1 MKPVFDLQFLFFA
14 ILLGSLRSPHVCK
27 RHLYLPS
34 NLPILCTA
42 PDDPTHLQRLRLHC
56 HCLPKP
62 PRHRQ
67 RLKLPSHFQPR
78 QPVPCNYSSQPSF
91 LPKERNIAHRFIQ
104 LPGHSRLLTIS
115 ISLLPLPPT
124 YPGDPI
130 WDYRYGGIFF
140 GPDVIHTGIDLPAP
154 RGAEV
159 LAAGPGTVVW
169 AGIGLYS
176 GSKYNLKDPYGL
188 AVAIRHDF
196 GYKDQPLYTVYAHME
211 EVDVIVGQWVNTGDV
226 VGHVGDTGMT
236 TGPHLHF
243 EVRLG
248 ENDFWKT
255 RNPELWISPPQGY
268 GVLVGRV
275 MSTYGEQL
283 DSYLVLLK
291 SLDTEK
297 QYSVK
302 TYGPL
307 TVNSD
312 AYYNENVVLGDL
324 PAGVYELNIPY
335 GALNRKVNIQIL
347 PGQITYFSFY
357 GYRRLRLHTACH
369 IQTPVSLE
377 LLTYRT
383 SVLYSTQF
391 KDREE
396 YYGSQI

>member
-1 MKPVFDLQFLFFA
+1 MKSVIGLQFLFTIVLLASCAPIPELPASEPA
-14 ILLGSLRSPHVCK
+14 IQSPESLLTTSAVDPPSTPSIPIS
-27 RHLYLPS
+27 LPS
-34 NLPILCTA
+34 KTPTA
-42 PDDPTHLQRLRLHC
+42 PDATEAPLPFVTATLGSVQLFFPTFIPAEGAEYR
-56 HCLPKP
+56 P
-62 PRHRQ
+62 P
-67 RLKLPSHFQPR
+67 LYPIPW
-78 QPVPCNYSSQPSF
+78 
-91 LPKERNIAHRFIQ
+91 A
-104 LPGHSRLLTIS
+104 
-115 ISLLPLPPT
+115 LLPFDHFYFAAPIAAT

-130 WDYRYGGIFF
+130 WDYRYGGIYF

-154 RGAEV
+154 RWAEV

-169 AGIGLYS
+169 AGIGLFS
-176 GSKYNLKDPYGL
+176 GSMYDLKDPYGL

-211 EVDVIVGQWVNTGDV
+211 EVDVIVGQWVDTGDI
-226 VGHVGDTGMT
+226 VGNVGSTGHT

-255 RNPELWISPPQGY
+255 RNPELWVAPPQGR

-275 MSTYGEQL
+275 TTTYGTLL
-283 DSYLVLLK
+283 DSFLIMLK

-302 TYGPL
+302 TYGLL

-324 PAGVYELNIPY
+324 PAGNYELNIPW

-347 PGQITYFSFY
+347 PGQITYFSFQ
-357 GYRRLRLHTACH
+357 GYKLYDFAPPPNPLPG
-369 IQTPVSLE
+369 TP
-377 LLTYRT
+377 
-383 SVLYSTQF
+383 
-391 KDREE
+391 
-396 YYGSQI
+396 

>member
-1 MKPVFDLQFLFFA
+1 LVVPLATPTIIAESETLSPLPTDTTSPLQLFFPTIIPA
-14 ILLGSLRSPHVCK
+14 KGAEYRPPLYPTPWALSPFDHF
-27 RHLYLPS
+27 YFAA
-34 NLPILCTA
+34 PIA
-42 PDDPTHLQRLRLHC
+42 
-56 HCLPKP
+56 
-62 PRHRQ
+62 
-67 RLKLPSHFQPR
+67 
-78 QPVPCNYSSQPSF
+78 
-91 LPKERNIAHRFIQ
+91 AA
-104 LPGHSRLLTIS
+104 
-115 ISLLPLPPT
+115 

-140 GPDVIHTGIDLPAP
+140 GPDVIHTGVDLPAP

-176 GSKYNLKDPYGL
+176 GSSYNLKDPYGL

-196 GYKDQPLYTVYAHME
+196 GYKDQSLYTVYAHME
-211 EVDVIVGQWVNTGDV
+211 EVDVIVGQWVNTGAV
-226 VGHVGDTGMT
+226 VGLVGDTGMT

-248 ENDFWKT
+248 ENDFWMT
-255 RNPELWISPPQGY
+255 RNPELWMSPPQGY
-268 GVLVGRV
+268 GVLVGQV
-275 MSTYGEQL
+275 MSTYGQRL

-297 QYSVK
+297 QYIVK

-312 AYYNENVVLGDL
+312 DYYKENVVLGDL

-357 GYRRLRLHTACH
+357 GYRGYYFTLPPVPPAG
-369 IQTPVSLE
+369 TP
-377 LLTYRT
+377 
-383 SVLYSTQF
+383 
-391 KDREE
+391 
-396 YYGSQI
+396 

>member
-1 MKPVFDLQFLFFA
+1 MKPVFDLRFLLFTILLTACTPTLVRATSVPTIQSPISTPTSNPSSMPEITLSLPFKTPSPPPTETPLLFPTATTSAMQLFFPTVIPA
-14 ILLGSLRSPHVCK
+14 KGAEYRPPLYPIPWALSPFDHF
-27 RHLYLPS
+27 YFS
-34 NLPILCTA
+34 APIA
-42 PDDPTHLQRLRLHC
+42 
-56 HCLPKP
+56 
-62 PRHRQ
+62 
-67 RLKLPSHFQPR
+67 
-78 QPVPCNYSSQPSF
+78 
-91 LPKERNIAHRFIQ
+91 A
-104 LPGHSRLLTIS
+104 
-115 ISLLPLPPT
+115 T

-130 WDYRYGGIFF
+130 WDYRYGGIYF

-176 GSKYNLKDPYGL
+176 GSKFNLKDPYGL

-196 GYKDQPLYTVYAHME
+196 GYKDQPLYSVYAHME
-211 EVDVIVGQWVNTGDV
+211 EVDVIVGQWVNTGNV
-226 VGHVGDTGMT
+226 VGNVGDTGMT

-255 RNPELWISPPQGY
+255 RNPELWISPPQEY

-275 MSTYGEQL
+275 MNTRGERL
-283 DSYLVLLK
+283 DSYLVMLK

-297 QYSVK
+297 QYSVT

-312 AYYNENVVLGDL
+312 AYFNENVVLGDL

-347 PGQITYFSFY
+347 PGQITYFSFR
-357 GYRRLRLHTACH
+357 GYYFYNFAPPA
-369 IQTPVSLE
+369 TPE
-377 LLTYRT
+377 T
-383 SVLYSTQF
+383 
-391 KDREE
+391 
-396 YYGSQI
+396 GIP

>member
-1 MKPVFDLQFLFFA
+1 MKAILGLRIIFLLFFLA
-14 ILLGSLRSPHVCK
+14 ACASPRSPADTH
-27 RHLYLPS
+27 P
-34 NLPILCTA
+34 PIETA
-42 PDDPTHLQRLRLHC
+42 
-56 HCLPKP
+56 KP
-62 PRHRQ
+62 PITPQAAGTSPTPVSTNGLHTTTSVS
-67 RLKLPSHFQPR
+67 PVVSETPT
-78 QPVPCNYSSQPSF
+78 PVPTDTTSPM
-91 LPKERNIAHRFIQ
+91 Q
-104 LPGHSRLLTIS
+104 LFFPTVIPAKGAEYRP
-115 ISLLPLPPT
+115 PLYPT
-124 YPGDPI
+124 PWALSPYDHFYFAAPIGAAYPGDPI

-140 GPDVIHTGIDLPAP
+140 GPDVIHTGVDLPAP

-169 AGIGLYS
+169 AGFGLYS
-176 GSKYNLKDPYGL
+176 GSSYNLKDPYGL

-211 EVDVIVGQWVNTGDV
+211 DVKVIVGQWVNTGAV
-226 VGHVGDTGMT
+226 VGLVGDTGMT

-255 RNPELWISPPQGY
+255 RNPELWMSPPQGY

-275 MSTYGEQL
+275 MSTYGQRL

-291 SLDTEK
+291 SMDTEK

-307 TVNSD
+307 TVNAD

-324 PAGVYELNIPY
+324 PAGIYELNIPY
-335 GALNRKVNIQIL
+335 GALNRKADIQIL

-357 GYRRLRLHTACH
+357 GYNGYDFTLPPAPPTGA
-369 IQTPVSLE
+369 P
-377 LLTYRT
+377 
-383 SVLYSTQF
+383 
-391 KDREE
+391 
-396 YYGSQI
+396 

>member
-1 MKPVFDLQFLFFA
+1 MVMPSGIPTSVVASETPSPNPTDTLSPMQLFFPTIIPA
-14 ILLGSLRSPHVCK
+14 KGAEYRPPLYPTPWALSPYDHF
-27 RHLYLPS
+27 YFAA
-34 NLPILCTA
+34 PIA
-42 PDDPTHLQRLRLHC
+42 
-56 HCLPKP
+56 
-62 PRHRQ
+62 
-67 RLKLPSHFQPR
+67 
-78 QPVPCNYSSQPSF
+78 
-91 LPKERNIAHRFIQ
+91 AA
-104 LPGHSRLLTIS
+104 
-115 ISLLPLPPT
+115 
-124 YPGDPI
+124 YPGDPE

-140 GPDVIHTGIDLPAP
+140 GPDVIHSGVDLPAP

-176 GSKYNLKDPYGL
+176 GSSYNLKDPYGL

-196 GYKDQPLYTVYAHME
+196 GYKDQPLFTVYAHME
-211 EVDVIVGQWVNTGDV
+211 EVDVIVGQWVNTGAI
-226 VGHVGDTGMT
+226 VGLVGDTGMT

-255 RNPELWISPPQGY
+255 RNPELWESPPQGD

-275 MSTYGEQL
+275 MSTYGQRL
-283 DSYLVLLK
+283 DSYLVMLK
-291 SLDTEK
+291 SLDTET

-307 TVNSD
+307 TANSD

-335 GALNRKVNIQIL
+335 GALNRKANIQIL

-357 GYRRLRLHTACH
+357 GYNGYDFTLPPAPLTG
-369 IQTPVSLE
+369 TP
-377 LLTYRT
+377 
-383 SVLYSTQF
+383 
-391 KDREE
+391 
-396 YYGSQI
+396 

>member
-1 MKPVFDLQFLFFA
+1 MKSFFCLQFLIFA
-14 ILLGSLRSPHVCK
+14 VLLAACAPAPALTTPVPTIQSADPV
-27 RHLYLPS
+27 
-34 NLPILCTA
+34 NTA
-42 PDDPTHLQRLRLHC
+42 PASTPSSTPEITLALVSETPTTPAWTETP
-56 HCLPKP
+56 LPFP
-62 PRHRQ
+62 T
-67 RLKLPSHFQPR
+67 
-78 QPVPCNYSSQPSF
+78 
-91 LPKERNIAHRFIQ
+91 A
-104 LPGHSRLLTIS
+104 TIS
-115 ISLLPLPPT
+115 AMQLFFPTVIPAEGAEYRPPLYPTPWALSPFDHFYFAAPIAAT

-176 GSKYNLKDPYGL
+176 GSSINLNDPYGL

-211 EVDVIVGQWVNTGDV
+211 EVDVIIGQWVNTGDV
-226 VGHVGDTGMT
+226 VGHVGATGMT

-248 ENDFWKT
+248 ENSFWKT
-255 RNPELWISPPQGY
+255 RNPELWVSPPQGY

-275 MSTYGEQL
+275 TSTYGERL

-302 TYGPL
+302 TYGPS

-335 GALNRKVNIQIL
+335 AALNRKVNIQIL
-347 PGQITYFSFY
+347 PGQITYFSFH
-357 GYRRLRLHTACH
+357 GYAGYDF
-369 IQTPVSLE
+369 TPPPAPE
-377 LLTYRT
+377 T
-383 SVLYSTQF
+383 
-391 KDREE
+391 
-396 YYGSQI
+396 GIP

>member
-1 MKPVFDLQFLFFA
+1 MKPFFGFRLLLLVLFLSACAPNPASVATLPASKSPESIITAPALRASSTPETPIIVPLATPTIMAVNEPPPQRPTDTISPMQLFFPTVIPA
-14 ILLGSLRSPHVCK
+14 KGAEYRPPLYPTPWALSPFDHF
-27 RHLYLPS
+27 YFAA
-34 NLPILCTA
+34 PIA
-42 PDDPTHLQRLRLHC
+42 
-56 HCLPKP
+56 
-62 PRHRQ
+62 
-67 RLKLPSHFQPR
+67 
-78 QPVPCNYSSQPSF
+78 
-91 LPKERNIAHRFIQ
+91 AA
-104 LPGHSRLLTIS
+104 
-115 ISLLPLPPT
+115 

-140 GPDVIHTGIDLPAP
+140 GPDVIHSGVDLPAP

-176 GSKYNLKDPYGL
+176 GSSYNLKDPYGL

-211 EVDVIVGQWVNTGDV
+211 EVEVIVGQWVNTGTI
-226 VGHVGDTGMT
+226 VGLVGDTGMT

-248 ENDFWKT
+248 ENDFWMT
-255 RNPELWISPPQGY
+255 RNPELWMSPPQGY

-275 MSTYGEQL
+275 MSTYGQRL

-291 SLDTEK
+291 SLDSEK

-335 GALNRKVNIQIL
+335 AALNRIVNIQIL

-357 GYRRLRLHTACH
+357 GYSGYDF
-369 IQTPVSLE
+369 TPPPAPLS
-377 LLTYRT
+377 RT
-383 SVLYSTQF
+383 P
-391 KDREE
+391 
-396 YYGSQI
+396 

>member
-1 MKPVFDLQFLFFA
+1 MEPRFWMRLCFFSVILAACTLPSEFTASTPAIQSPESLITAPATNPQSTLQGTPILPSATQPPQATNVTPLPSQTATLSILQLFFPTFIPAEGAEYRPPLYPTPWA
-14 ILLGSLRSPHVCK
+14 ISPFDHF
-27 RHLYLPS
+27 YFAA
-34 NLPILCTA
+34 PIA
-42 PDDPTHLQRLRLHC
+42 
-56 HCLPKP
+56 
-62 PRHRQ
+62 
-67 RLKLPSHFQPR
+67 
-78 QPVPCNYSSQPSF
+78 
-91 LPKERNIAHRFIQ
+91 A
-104 LPGHSRLLTIS
+104 
-115 ISLLPLPPT
+115 T

-130 WDYRYGGIFF
+130 WDYRYGGIYF
-140 GPDVIHTGIDLPAP
+140 GPDVIHSGIDLPAP

-176 GSKYNLKDPYGL
+176 GSSYNLKDPYGL

-196 GYKDQPLYTVYAHME
+196 GYKNQPLFTVYAHME

-226 VGHVGDTGMT
+226 VGNVGDTGMT

-248 ENDFWKT
+248 ENDFWMT

-275 MSTYGEQL
+275 LSTFGQRL

-291 SLDTEK
+291 SLATEK
-297 QYSVK
+297 QYTVY

-312 AYYNENVVLGDL
+312 SYYNENVVLGDL

-335 GALNRKVNIQIL
+335 GALNRKVDIQIL
-347 PGQITYFSFY
+347 PGQITYFSFFGY
-357 GYRRLRLHTACH
+357 GGYDF
-369 IQTPVSLE
+369 TPPPVPA
-377 LLTYRT
+377 T
-383 SVLYSTQF
+383 
-391 KDREE
+391 
-396 YYGSQI
+396 GMP

>member
-1 MKPVFDLQFLFFA
+1 MKLFYSMCLFIAPFLLVSCTPASSIPLSVPTIQNQTTDVLIPSISPSYTPEITEVQPFATPTLLETTATFIPTPPATISAMQLFF
-14 ILLGSLRSPHVCK
+14 
-27 RHLYLPS
+27 
-34 NLPILCTA
+34 
-42 PDDPTHLQRLRLHC
+42 PTVI
-56 HCLPKP
+56 
-62 PRHRQ
+62 
-67 RLKLPSHFQPR
+67 
-78 QPVPCNYSSQPSF
+78 PVPGAEYRPP
-91 LPKERNIAHRFIQ
+91 LYPIPWA
-104 LPGHSRLLTIS
+104 
-115 ISLLPLPPT
+115 LLPHDHFYFAAPIAAT

-130 WDYRYGGIFF
+130 WDYRYGGIYF

-176 GSKYNLKDPYGL
+176 GSKYNLDDPYGL

-196 GYKDQPLYTVYAHME
+196 GYKGLPLYTIYAHLE
-211 EVDVIVGQWVNTGDV
+211 EVDVIVGQWVKTGDV
-226 VGHVGDTGMT
+226 LGNVGDTGMT

-275 MSTYGEQL
+275 MNTSGKLLE
-283 DSYLVLLK
+283 SYLIFLN
-291 SLDTEK
+291 SLQTENK
-297 QYSVK
+297 YSVK

-312 AYYNENVVLGDL
+312 LYYNENVVLGDL

-335 GALNRKVNIQIL
+335 AGLNRKVNIQIL

-357 GYRRLRLHTACH
+357 GFRVYDF
-369 IQTPVSLE
+369 TPP
-377 LLTYRT
+377 
-383 SVLYSTQF
+383 STP
-391 KDREE
+391 E
-396 YYGSQI
+396 INLP